1 MEGPRPKGVESTK
14 RHVTAR
20 PHAPSTAQQQQQ
32 EGDPLIY
39 KPISLPP
46 WKPRDTGKRKPM
58 INMDL
63 QQHSSMFKVR
73 ALVQQLRPNFI
84 EVLQTPDFRNS
95 KAADEIR
102 KQIKL
107 LMDLYKQMA
116 KDAGD
121 THRKFVSETQHST
134 HDSDPAKENQDG
146 KQQKHLQPRCSVEKP
161 VRARTRSIP
170 LSSDKKPVA
179 SQLQGSYIV
188 GGSAFGWNFIT
199 FSGSKPIYYGVT
211 KEEFGSRNNTSGTRS
226 VV

>member
-20 PHAPSTAQQQQQ
+20 PHAPSTAQQQQ
-32 EGDPLIY
+32 EDPLIY
-39 KPISLPP
+39 KPNFLPP
-46 WKPRDTGKRKPM
+46 WKPKDTRKRKPM

-63 QQHSSMFKVR
+63 QQRSSMFKIR

-84 EVLQTPDFRNS
+84 EVLRTPDFRNS

-102 KQIKL
+102 KQMKL
-107 LMDLYKQMA
+107 LRDLYKQMA

-161 VRARTRSIP
+161 VQARTRSIP

-199 FSGSKPIYYGVT
+199 FAGSKPIYYGVT
-211 KEEFGSRNNTSGTRS
+211 KEEYRSRNNTSGTRS
-226 VV
+226 VVW

>member
-1 MEGPRPKGVESTK
+1 MEDIGSDNE
-14 RHVTAR
+14 
-20 PHAPSTAQQQQQ
+20 
-32 EGDPLIY
+32 
-39 KPISLPP
+39 
-46 WKPRDTGKRKPM
+46 W
-58 INMDL
+58 
-63 QQHSSMFKVR
+63 MFSPVY
-73 ALVQQLRPNFI
+73 LL
-84 EVLQTPDFRNS
+84 VLQTPDFRNS
-95 KAADEIR
+95 EAADEIR
-102 KQIKL
+102 QQMKL

-161 VRARTRSIP
+161 VQPRTRSIP
-170 LSSDKKPVA
+170 LSSYKKPVA

-211 KEEFGSRNNTSGTRS
+211 KEDYRSRNNTLGTRYQAYTLQILIIYLDDKDQQTERPIQPE
-226 VV
+226 

>member
-1 MEGPRPKGVESTK
+1 
-14 RHVTAR
+14 
-20 PHAPSTAQQQQQ
+20 
-32 EGDPLIY
+32 
-39 KPISLPP
+39 
-46 WKPRDTGKRKPM
+46 
-58 INMDL
+58 
-63 QQHSSMFKVR
+63 
-73 ALVQQLRPNFI
+73 
-84 EVLQTPDFRNS
+84 
-95 KAADEIR
+95 
-102 KQIKL
+102 
-107 LMDLYKQMA
+107 MDLYKQMA